1 MNGVIRF
8 VAAAIVAA
16 AALGCPAVA
25 APQKR
30 AVATNWSRV
39 VVATPEGGFRMGNPK
54 ARVKLVEYA
63 SLTCPHCRQFA
74 LTGVAPLVA
83 NHVRT
88 GKVSYEFRNFVLN
101 GVDIAATLVARCG
114 GARSFFPVTHAL
126 YAAQKT
132 WMDRVTALTEDQK
145 SEISALS
152 GGAQLSRV
160 AQAAGI
166 LPIAAK
172 HGVTA
177 AAARRCLNDPAA
189 LKRIGAMAEAASAA
203 GVNHTPTFSINGA
216 VVHAHG
222 WSELEPMLR
231 KALT

>member
-1 MNGVIRF
+1 MKVLTRIL
-8 VAAAIVAA
+8 AAAIVAA
-16 AALGCPAVA
+16 VSLATPAFA

-30 AVATNWSRV
+30 AVASNWSRV

-54 ARVKLVEYA
+54 ARVKLIEYA
-63 SLTCPHCRQFA
+63 SLTCPHCRRFA
-74 LTGVAPLVA
+74 QTGVAPLVA

-114 GARSFFPVTHAL
+114 GVRSFFPIVEGL
-126 YAAQKT
+126 YATQTT

-145 SEISALS
+145 REISALS
-152 GGAQLSRV
+152 GGAQLARV

-172 HGVTA
+172 SGVTA
-177 AAARRCLNDPAA
+177 ASARRCLADPAA
-189 LKRIGAMAEAASAA
+189 FKRVGAMAEAATARGINA
-203 GVNHTPTFSINGA
+203 TPTFVINGKVTEA
-216 VVHAHG
+216 RDWA
-222 WSELEPMLR
+222 SLQPLLEAAR
-231 KALT
+231 R